1 MLGAFTIPSRPT
13 LILSPETTTSH
24 RKTNLSVTCAAVSPL
39 DLERRRYNKP
49 AESLYEVLQ
58 VKHDASQGEIKTA
71 YRTLAKLYHPDVSE
85 MDGRDFM
92 EIREAYTKLSDPDMR
107 AEYDMGLRLTLMR
120 YREEGRV
127 RTRTGFYKTRRW
139 ETDQCW

>member
-24 RKTNLSVTCAAVSPL
+24 RKTNLSVTCAAVSPPN
-39 DLERRRYNKP
+39 NKP

-120 YREEGRV
+120 YPSTVKEEGRV